1 MKFWMIAMIEK
12 IIKITQIRSTI
23 GCLPKHKATIRGL
36 GLRGIGTTVYKI
48 DTSSIRGMVTAVF
61 YLIKVE

>member
-1 MKFWMIAMIEK
+1 MEK
-12 IIKITQIRSTI
+12 IIKITQIRSAI
-23 GCLPKHKATIRGL
+23 GRLPKHKATLIGL

-48 DTSSIRGMVTAVF
+48 DTADVRGMVNLVL

>member
-1 MKFWMIAMIEK
+1 MEK
-12 IIKITQIRSTI
+12 IIKITQICSTI
-23 GCLPKHKATIRGL
+23 GRLPKHKATVRGL

-48 DTSSIRGMVTAVF
+48 DTATVRGMVNLIF